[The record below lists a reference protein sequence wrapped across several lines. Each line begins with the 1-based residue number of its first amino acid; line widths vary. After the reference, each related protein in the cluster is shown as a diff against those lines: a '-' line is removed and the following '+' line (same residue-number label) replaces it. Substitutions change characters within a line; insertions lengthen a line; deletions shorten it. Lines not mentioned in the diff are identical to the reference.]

1 MRHGELYW
9 AVIEPIWEKVSI
21 YDGPE
26 VFLSAFAKLTV
37 PQQHLFA
44 SHWCQSEIRNGGF
57 QQFFENP
64 TGVLAPEASIGFR
77 EIGLTRCAELVDRA
91 MEFFGAPY
99 PREQES
105 RNDALGEDD
114 PFTELD
120 DRFFE
125 AIEDDGYDRA
135 ADQYALRTTAA

>member
-1 MRHGELYW
+1 M
-9 AVIEPIWEKVSI
+9 K
-21 YDGPE
+21 
-26 VFLSAFAKLTV
+26 
-37 PQQHLFA
+37 
-44 SHWCQSEIRNGGF
+44 
-57 QQFFENP
+57 
-64 TGVLAPEASIGFR
+64 
-77 EIGLTRCAELVDRA
+77 
-91 MEFFGAPY
+91 FFGAPY

-120 DRFFE
+120 DQFFE